1 MDALVPDVTVE
12 KLPDGTTA
20 IRGPRGAGIVVNAR
34 IRDVVR
40 MQFTGH
46 LMGEMMFKALGL
58 MDEAIG
64 AESEFTI
71 AIDAEHQSGY
81 DPEVRTLA
89 TNWLLRRRDRLRP
102 AHLFSNAP
110 MVKMWLQMV
119 NLSLGSKIFVLHEDR
134 GEFESVIGKVV
145 RDSEKMRAAKRR

>member
-40 MQFTGH
+40 MQFMGH
-46 LMGEMMFKALGL
+46 LMGEMMFKALGVV
-58 MDEAIG
+58 DEAISAG
-64 AESEFTI
+64 SEFTI

-89 TNWLLRRRDRLRP
+89 TNWLQRRRDRLRP
-102 AHLFSNAP
+102 AHLFSSAP
-110 MVKMWLQMV
+110 MVKMWL
-119 NLSLGSKIFVLHEDR
+119 
-134 GEFESVIGKVV
+134 
-145 RDSEKMRAAKRR
+145 